1 MNVIQVTARSIRQ
14 LDPSISED
22 EAMQMAAQQHAP
34 QSRTDGAPSG
44 DLGVDPGLAYPEQ
57 KYRYNP
63 VSREWEVPPSQ
74 QDLEADARA
83 SGRYGYRHGG
93 QEAFGSQDEADAYS
107 RRPVNGPSQEDLD
120 RLQTTEYNQAGTG
133 WVTVYHPETGQPM
146 TRRRAPAPE
155 TTVQRTTYVT
165 DAHGNRVQE
174 KDAGGNPVT
183 DKFGRPVYKVASQGG
198 VMVGGKPLAQSEGYR
213 PAEDTPG
220 ANLAAGYSGA
230 TGFRDWTVD
239 GPVPEYAQ
247 GYDWGGQEEGW
258 ANAATGGR
266 RVGGPVDNRDVSPD
280 MPQFIPGASG
290 SAYDQTPVLMDS
302 PNGPVWVYG
311 YDPAS
316 QSTRD
321 ANAKATKDELQLR
334 RMAEKA
340 GITMAEAR
348 NGTID
353 SIRDLA
359 MDRRNADK
367 RSREQAYRDQS
378 MLAGN
383 DPGKNLVNA
392 YNRLSPE
399 NQQQA
404 MLGLMFP
411 GGASPLDVDVARAMA
426 EARLNVANTLSSPE
440 QTAMMQHQMDQQ
452 NPTAAGA
459 RHISEGQYDTPQ
471 AQAELD
477 RLAQSYDTTYGGF
490 SYENEMALAKAL
502 QQPPYNIQS
511 QAEAEAI
518 AHRYANNQRW
528 WWTRTPAPATSQSST
543 AGPSSGSGGSPPPA
557 AAGPSAR
564 GGAGG

>member
-1 MNVIQVTARSIRQ
+1 MNVITATARSIRQ
-14 LDPSISED
+14 MDPSISED
-22 EAMQMAAQQHAP
+22 EAMQMAARQHAP
-34 QSRTDGAPSG
+34 QSRTEGAPSA
-44 DLGVDPGLAYPEQ
+44 DMPLDAGLDYPEQ
-57 KYRYNP
+57 RYRYNP
-63 VSREWEVPPSQ
+63 VSREWEVPPPPGE
-74 QDLEADARA
+74 LEADARA

-93 QEAFGSQDEADAYS
+93 EQAFGSQDEADAYYQ
-107 RRPVNGPSQEDLD
+107 RPANGPSQNDLD
-120 RLQTTEYNQAGTG
+120 RLQTSEYNPSGTG
-133 WVTVYHPETGQPM
+133 WVTVYNPETGAPM

-155 TTVQRTTYVT
+155 TTVERTTYVT
-165 DAHGNRVQE
+165 DAHGNRVQQR
-174 KDAGGNPVT
+174 DAAGKPVT
-183 DKFGRPVYKVASQGG
+183 DNFGRPVYKVKEQGG
-198 VMVGGKPLAQSEGYR
+198 VMVGGRPLAQSEGYR

-258 ANAATGGR
+258 ANAATGGQ
-266 RVGGPVDNRDVSPD
+266 RVGGPVDNRDVNPD
-280 MPQFIPGASG
+280 MPQRIPGSSG
-290 SAYDQTPVLMDS
+290 REYDQTPVLMDS

-321 ANAKATKDELQLR
+321 ANAKATSDELQLR

-340 GITMAEAR
+340 GISMAEAR
-348 NGTID
+348 RMKEEGGGDIA
-353 SIRDLA
+353 SIRDLV

-383 DPGKNLVNA
+383 DPRKNLVNA

-452 NPTAAGA
+452 NPEAAGA

-471 AQAELD
+471 AQAELN

-490 SYENEMALAKAL
+490 SYENEMALAEAL

-528 WWTRTPAPATSQSST
+528 WWTRTSSPASSQPAGAPQG
-543 AGPSSGSGGSPPPA
+543 GPSGPA
-557 AAGPSAR
+557 AW